1 MRNMKKGR
9 IYAMS
14 LGKLTRKRIVDG
26 KNAMLLLT
34 LLCPALPH
42 MILPDLKRGWVLPIR
57 PPRPNLPCLQCV
69 CGCVYEYNI

>member
-1 MRNMKKGR
+1 MKKGR

-34 LLCPALPH
+34 LLCPSLSH